1 MAKEKLFQVGV
12 KALIENKSGQLLLV
26 KADISTHRSQTVAY
40 WDIPGG
46 RIQEG
51 QTAITTLK
59 REVSEEAGIT
69 KLSGIKFFS
78 AVISNHEI
86 PLENGKKSGLLL
98 MIYRVTIPDKTK
110 ITLSE
115 EHTGVE
121 WVDKKEAAKRLA
133 NKYPPEFTKLL
144 L

>member
-1 MAKEKLFQVGV
+1 VAKEKFFQVGV
-12 KALIENKSGQLLLV
+12 KGLIENKSGQILLF
-26 KADISTHRSQTVAY
+26 KADISNHRAQTVAY

-51 QTAITTLK
+51 HNALTTLK
-59 REVSEEAGIT
+59 REISEEAGIT
-69 KLSGIKFFS
+69 KISNINFFS
-78 AVISNHEI
+78 AVISKHEI
-86 PLENGKKSGLLL
+86 PIGNGKKTGLLL
-98 MIYRVTIPDKTK
+98 MIYRVSVPEKTK

-133 NKYPPEFTKLL
+133 NKYPLEFTKLL